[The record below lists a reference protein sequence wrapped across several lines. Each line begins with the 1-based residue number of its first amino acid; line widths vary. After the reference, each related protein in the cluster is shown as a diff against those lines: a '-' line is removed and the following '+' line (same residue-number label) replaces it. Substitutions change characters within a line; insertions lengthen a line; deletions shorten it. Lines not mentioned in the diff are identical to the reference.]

1 MFKRLTLR
9 LRLIPFAVIALLL
22 SIPLAISAQVTTA
35 TMVGTVTDPGG
46 SKVPGAQVM
55 ARNVDT
61 GLSRTVTTNEE
72 GDYRIE
78 FLPIGKY
85 NVEVTYTGFKKAL
98 LSDVVLQVNETA
110 RVDVALAVGQ
120 VSETVTISEM
130 ATPPVH

>member
-1 MFKRLTLR
+1 MFKGLNFR
-9 LRLIPFAVIALLL
+9 LRLFPFAVIALLL
-22 SIPLAISAQVTTA
+22 SIPLAVTAQVTTA

-55 ARNVDT
+55 ARSADT
-61 GLSRTVTTNEE
+61 GVSRTVTTNDD

-85 NVEVTYTGFKKAL
+85 SVEVTYTGFKKAL

-110 RVDVALAVGQ
+110 RVYAVLNGGQ
-120 VSETVTISEM
+120 
-130 ATPPVH
+130 